1 MARSKNSPALFEV
14 IRNAQQKQKE
24 LLERQ
29 QQQKLNAEL
38 HAHSPAAALLRSPLY
53 WFKGKQAHEAA
64 IAGQP
69 VMREV
74 PATPAADPT
83 AGVSAQSF
91 RQPAIRQPAIQQ
103 PAVQPPEE
111 FTPAP
116 IEATFAAPDIHPAH
130 FDEPQA
136 AVLNGVEDLGLA
148 QPPLFGAD
156 SYEATAPSYTPATL
170 SAAALAA
177 RQVREEL
184 SAQEAP
190 AAEPLFGAPTYG
202 RTSISSPFGLDADA
216 DEPKPRQFAI
226 QLNYTSAVIA
236 GFALLVAIA
245 VAVIIS
251 TASKKED
258 KGTIAKSNVR
268 PDVLDVTKN
277 TAKTPANP
285 SNITPIAPTNTV
297 IDEDARASMA
307 GGGES
312 IGLDTLGKPI
322 PVPTNVKR
330 VVGYQYM
337 VLLSF
342 PREED
347 AKELVKFL
355 AQNGV
360 PATAEKALPDYAK
373 SWTSV
378 VTTRGFERTKNNTA
392 FASYSDAL
400 KGLLQ
405 KYAGD
410 SKFRKTFKIDVY
422 TWRTAR

>member
-74 PATPAADPT
+74 PATPAANP
-83 AGVSAQSF
+83 AAAVSAPSI
-91 RQPAIRQPAIQQ
+91 RQPAIRQQSIRQ
-103 PAVQPPEE
+103 PEE
-111 FTPAP
+111 FAPAP
-116 IEATFAAPDIHPAH
+116 IEPSFAAPDIRPAH
-130 FDEPQA
+130 FDEPQTP
-136 AVLNGVEDLGLA
+136 VLNGVEDLGVDLGIPQA
-148 QPPLFGAD
+148 PLFGAT
-156 SYEATAPSYTPATL
+156 SYEATAPSYAPAPM
-170 SAAALAA
+170 SAAAIAA

-190 AAEPLFGAPTYG
+190 AAEPLFGTSSYG
-202 RTSISSPFGLDADA
+202 RTSISSPFGLDADV
-216 DEPKPRQFAI
+216 DEPRPKQFAI
-226 QLNYTSAVIA
+226 QLNYTNAAIA

-251 TASKKED
+251 TAGKKDE
-258 KGTIAKSNVR
+258 KMTVAKSAVR
-268 PDVLDVTKN
+268 PDVLDVRDTK
-277 TAKTPANP
+277 KSPANP
-285 SNITPIAPTNTV
+285 VNVAPLPPTNTV
-297 IDEDARASMA
+297 AEEEARASMIA
-307 GGGES
+307 GGES

>member
-38 HAHSPAAALLRSPLY
+38 HAQSPAAALLRSPLY

-74 PATPAADPT
+74 PATPAASPTPFAAAPRTVRQPQQIAPT
-83 AGVSAQSF
+83 AV
-91 RQPAIRQPAIQQ
+91 
-103 PAVQPPEE
+103 E
-111 FTPAP
+111 P
-116 IEATFAAPDIHPAH
+116 IFAAPDIMPAH
-130 FDEPQA
+130 FDEPHHVESSAVASPAAEEVVTPQA
-136 AVLNGVEDLGLA
+136 
-148 QPPLFGAD
+148 PLFGAA
-156 SYEATAPSYTPATL
+156 SYEATAPSYAPTPMSAAPL

-177 RQVREEL
+177 RQVRDEIA
-184 SAQEAP
+184 AQEAP
-190 AAEPLFGAPTYG
+190 AAEPLFGAPSYG
-202 RTSISSPFGLDADA
+202 RTSISSPFGLDTDV
-216 DEPKPRQFAI
+216 DEPGPRQFAI
-226 QLNYTSAVIA
+226 QLNYTSAAIA

-251 TASKKED
+251 TAGKKDE
-258 KGTIAKSNVR
+258 KVTVAKNPVR
-268 PDVLDVTKN
+268 PDVLIVQKN
-277 TAKTPANP
+277 PQNP
-285 SNITPIAPTNTV
+285 SNITPIAPSNTV
-297 IDEDARASMA
+297 VDDGLASMTA
-307 GGGES
+307 GGES
-312 IGLDTLGKPI
+312 IGLDGIGKPI

-330 VVGYQYM
+330 VVGYQYL

-347 AKELVKFL
+347 AKELVKYL

-392 FASYSDAL
+392 FNNYSDAL
-400 KGLLQ
+400 KALLQ
-405 KYAGD
+405 KYAGE